1 MCVFPTDFLR
11 THFRTSSKSPQKF
24 AARPYVPENQCTIL
38 NYIACRKCRFVG
50 LKPSK
55 PTFPT
60 HVVFTYSHL
69 SYFVGKSFRVPKVSS
84 RYSYITTKYAK
95 YLYAKSRRVRF
106 SYLRLC
112 NSPSV
117 SCSQYA
123 LLGFFVII
131 SLLRLKR
138 LI

>member
-1 MCVFPTDFLR
+1 MVPHPTDFLR
-11 THFRTSSKSPQKF
+11 THSRTSSKSPQEF
-24 AARPYVPENQCTIL
+24 AARPYLSENQYSIFFTQYVVFVVI
-38 NYIACRKCRFVG
+38 VG

-69 SYFVGKSFRVPKVSS
+69 SYFVGKSFLVPKVSS

-106 SYLRLC
+106 SHLRLC

-117 SCSQYA
+117 SCSRYA
-123 LLGFFVII
+123 LLGAFVII

>member
-1 MCVFPTDFLR
+1 MYVFPADFLR
-11 THFRTSSKSPQKF
+11 THFRTSSKSPQKSIF
-24 AARPYVPENQCTIL
+24 STFLPENQCTIL